1 MMKKQGGVFPNNL
14 FILKLVFRICPG
26 RIAAEFLIKAIGYAA
41 WVFYSIV
48 LVKYVLHAME
58 TGQDFGQIA
67 CFILASAL
75 IFGACNW
82 FEQWV
87 QTSYKP
93 KTDALLFE
101 KLNVQLYDKAAQ
113 VELACY
119 EDADFYNR
127 YTMAVKET
135 ETRVSS
141 VLETTADTIC
151 AVLAGIG
158 VMANMYMIDHWVVLF
173 VLSPFAGK
181 FLFGRWHNRLLYA
194 RDQESV
200 SHRRKL
206 DYVNRVVYLQDYAKE
221 IRMSGIFRVLKKT
234 YEEGYSGI
242 GAVVRRF
249 APQVARVHFWQN
261 IFTFLVIFQG
271 VLLYSLYRTLVSRTL
286 EVSEFAVLTSA
297 MVSASW
303 ILIGLSESLIQ
314 VFQNSLYIENLRGF
328 LAYEIRMKDDPQGA
342 APEKPVHS
350 LELKHVS
357 FTYPG
362 ASSPVL
368 RDISLRIEGT
378 EKIALVGH
386 NGAGKTTLVKLLM
399 RLYDPSQGEVLLN
412 GKDIQEYRLGSYRAL
427 FGSAFQDFRIFAM
440 TVAENVLMRR
450 PVTAADYHRVRDAL
464 IKSGVYEKVAS
475 LPKGMDTVLTREFD
489 EDGAVLSGGEY
500 QKIAVARAFA
510 KEFDIAVF
518 DEPSSALDPVAE
530 YLIYQSMLA
539 ACRGK
544 PVFFIS
550 HRLSMATLADRI
562 YMLENGAVIETGTH
576 DQLMALNGKYAD
588 MFRKQAEKYA
598 EEQSEVGA

>member
-1 MMKKQGGVFPNNL
+1 MNKQSGVFPNNL

-26 RIAAEFLIKAIGYAA
+26 RIAAEFLLKAIGYTA

-48 LVKYVLHAME
+48 LVKYVLHAIE
-58 TGQDFGQIA
+58 TGQSFGQIA
-67 CFILASAL
+67 LFITGSAL
-75 IFGACNW
+75 FFGTCNW

-87 QTSYKP
+87 ETSYKP
-93 KTDALLFE
+93 KIDALLFE
-101 KLNVQLYDKAAQ
+101 KLNGQLYDKAAQ

-119 EDADFYNR
+119 EDAEFYNR
-127 YTMAVKET
+127 YTMAVMET

-141 VLETTADTIC
+141 VLETTADTVC
-151 AVLAGIG
+151 AVIAGIG
-158 VMANMYMIDHWVVLF
+158 VMVNMYMIDHWVILF
-173 VLSPFAGK
+173 VLSPFVGK
-181 FLFGRWHNRLLYA
+181 FLFGSMHNRLLYA

-242 GAVVRRF
+242 NTVVRRF
-249 APQVARVHFWQN
+249 APRVAGVHFWQN

-271 VLLYSLYRTLVSRTL
+271 VLLYSLYRTIVSRTL

-303 ILIGLSESLIQ
+303 ILIGLSESLIK

-328 LAYEIRMKDDPQGA
+328 LSYEIKMKDNPEGP
-342 APEKPVHS
+342 APAKPVQS
-350 LELKHVS
+350 LELNRVS

-362 ASSPVL
+362 ASTPVL
-368 RDISLRIEGT
+368 RDISIRIEGS

-399 RLYDPSQGEVLLN
+399 RLYDPNHGQLLLN
-412 GKDIQEYRLGSYRAL
+412 GRDIRDYRLGSYRAL
-427 FGSAFQDFRIFAM
+427 FGTAFQDFRIFAM
-440 TVAENVLMRR
+440 TVAENVLMRQ
-450 PVTAADYHRVRDAL
+450 PVTAADYHCVRDAL
-464 IKSGVYEKVAS
+464 VKSGVYDKVAS

-510 KEFDIAVF
+510 KEFEIAVF

-530 YLIYQSMLA
+530 YGIYQSMLA
-539 ACRGK
+539 ACQGK

-562 YMLENGAVIETGTH
+562 YMLENGTVIETGTH

-598 EEQSEVGA
+598 EEVGA

>member
-1 MMKKQGGVFPNNL
+1 MKKQGGVFPNNL

-328 LAYEIRMKDDPQGA
+328 LSYEIGMKDDPQGA

-350 LELKHVS
+350 LELRHVS

-368 RDISLRIEGT
+368 QDISIRIEGT

-510 KEFDIAVF
+510 KDFDIAVF

-530 YLIYQSMLA
+530 YGIYQSMLA

-576 DQLMALNGKYAD
+576 DQLMALNGRYAD